1 MTFIFSGGGGAKKLN
16 VIWIN
21 PYHGGYN
28 VLYVWLS
35 FLIAG
40 SKLFSSLLE
49 CESYQYLKKIC
60 DGLDTTMTGVG
71 DYLNVCSYYAFDYYE
86 IASIYEKQRDGP
98 SRALI
103 DYLPA
108 TREQLTVA
116 KFVTVARKV
125 AKRGD
130 VAKLLK
136 EYDFLLE
143 RMARFFHFR

>member
-1 MTFIFSGGGGAKKLN
+1 MA
-16 VIWIN
+16 
-21 PYHGGYN
+21 
-28 VLYVWLS
+28 
-35 FLIAG
+35 
-40 SKLFSSLLE
+40 
-49 CESYQYLKKIC
+49 
-60 DGLDTTMTGVG
+60 GVG
-71 DYLNVCSYYAFDYYE
+71 DYLNVCSYYGIDYYE

>member
-1 MTFIFSGGGGAKKLN
+1 M
-16 VIWIN
+16 
-21 PYHGGYN
+21 
-28 VLYVWLS
+28 VWTQPWQALVTIS
-35 FLIAG
+35 MSVRIMLLI
-40 SKLFSSLLE
+40 
-49 CESYQYLKKIC
+49 
-60 DGLDTTMTGVG
+60 T
-71 DYLNVCSYYAFDYYE
+71 
-86 IASIYEKQRDGP
+86 IYEKQRDGP

-103 DYLPA
+103 DYLPD

>member
-1 MTFIFSGGGGAKKLN
+1 MA
-16 VIWIN
+16 
-21 PYHGGYN
+21 
-28 VLYVWLS
+28 
-35 FLIAG
+35 
-40 SKLFSSLLE
+40 
-49 CESYQYLKKIC
+49 
-60 DGLDTTMTGVG
+60 GVG

-125 AKRGD
+125 AKRIKNNSHLTYTNFR
-130 VAKLLK
+130 AQTKLGLK
-136 EYDFLLE
+136 SRKGEYYYAYLRISFLTFL
-143 RMARFFHFR
+143 FYLDHSF